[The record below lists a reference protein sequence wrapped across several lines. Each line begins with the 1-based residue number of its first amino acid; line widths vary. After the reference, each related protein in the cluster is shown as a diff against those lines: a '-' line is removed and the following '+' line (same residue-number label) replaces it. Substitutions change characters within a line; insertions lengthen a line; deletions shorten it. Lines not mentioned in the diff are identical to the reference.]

1 MTDGF
6 PRVTISVTDKKEG
19 SGSAGDLNALSVGLG
34 LFQAWIFTTMFG
46 AQNIFGAD
54 GPAAQASAVS
64 DAAASAISTSYA
76 VSLALLLLAISLTN
90 QLFLRF
96 YVGKNALVTATVLA
110 SLGTLL
116 IFATGFAGMPVAVLS
131 GVLMG
136 ASASLMIVLWG
147 TAYARYEFT
156 TIIFNSAAAMVIGV
170 VAYLALTA
178 WILPPVAGGLTSLL
192 PIGSSFLLWR
202 LTPIP
207 YYRRHEIPIFHPLRI
222 KQTAFLLR
230 FGVPA
235 LVFGF
240 TLGVLRKVCLADVL
254 MTAGISSQLV
264 GCAAAVLAVVMVL
277 LAAAVAHEESHWDMI
292 FRILV
297 PVVAVGVFCIPALGS
312 AYALAAGFFV
322 VCAFICLES
331 LMWIFFSDLAQE
343 FRLSPIYVFG
353 LGRSLL
359 TLGAIFGMTVAEQSL
374 FAGSSGL
381 AAGAS
386 GAVAGITASLASY
399 ETAMAALLALALA
412 YCLLPRQREVSRIIS
427 PIPHKK
433 DEQAYAQ
440 LQNTLISPSPHQADA
455 DASELSPDDAQRG
468 DSVAAAQKEDG
479 EKRETEEQVRK
490 GRFHMRCEE
499 IADRYLLSRRE
510 TEVMFLLAKGH
521 NAAYIQD
528 KLCIS
533 KSTAKTH
540 INHIYRKLDI
550 HTQQEL
556 LNMVEEDGNDAQA
569 PQQAFAKGRKAR
581 RRNAPKAK

>member
-1 MTDGF
+1 MTAGF
-6 PRVTISVTDKKEG
+6 PRVTISVTDKKSD
-19 SGSAGDLNALSVGLG
+19 SGSAGDLNALSIGLG

-46 AQNIFGAD
+46 TQTIFGPGEGGAH
-54 GPAAQASAVS
+54 
-64 DAAASAISTSYA
+64 ASAISDGMANVISNAYVLT
-76 VSLALLLLAISLTN
+76 LALLLLAISLTN
-90 QLFLRF
+90 QLLLRF

-116 IFATGFAGMPVAVLS
+116 IFAAGSAGLPVAVLS

-156 TIIFNSAAAMVIGV
+156 TIIFNSVVAMVIGV

-230 FGVPA
+230 FGIPA

-240 TLGVLRKVCLADVL
+240 ALGVLRNICMSEVL
-254 MTAGISSQLV
+254 MIPGLPNQLV
-264 GCAAAVLAVVMVL
+264 ACAAAALAVFMVMF
-277 LAAAVAHEESHWDMI
+277 AASLAHEESHWDMI

-297 PVVAVGVFCIPALGS
+297 PVVAVGLFCIPALGS
-312 AYALAAGFFV
+312 PYALAADFLV

-359 TLGAIFGMTVAEQSL
+359 TVGAMLGMFVAERSL
-374 FAGSSGL
+374 LSGNTSM
-381 AAGAS
+381 A
-386 GAVAGITASLASY
+386 TDLASY
-399 ETAMAALLALALA
+399 ETALAALLALALA

-440 LQNTLISPSPHQADA
+440 LQSTLISPSPHQTDA
-455 DASELSPDDAQRG
+455 NTTELSSDDAQHEDG
-468 DSVAAAQKEDG
+468 AEAAQKGGG
-479 EKRETEEQVRK
+479 EKREAEEQVRK

-556 LNMVEEDGNDAQA
+556 LNMVEREEEEQS
-569 PQQAFAKGRKAR
+569 PQQAFARASK
-581 RRNAPKAK
+581 

>member
-1 MTDGF
+1 MTADF
-6 PRVTISVTDKKEG
+6 PRVTISVTGKKG
-19 SGSAGDLNALSVGLG
+19 ASDSAGDLNALSVGLG

-46 AQNIFGAD
+46 AQTIFGQGGA
-54 GPAAQASAVS
+54 GTASGMGAGL
-64 DAAASAISTSYA
+64 ANAISGAY
-76 VSLALLLLAISLTN
+76 VFSLILFLLAISLSN
-90 QLFLRF
+90 QLLLRF

-116 IFATGFAGMPVAVLS
+116 IYAAGLAGLPVALLS

-156 TIIFNSAAAMVIGV
+156 TIIFNSVAAMAMGV
-170 VAYLALTA
+170 VAYLALTV
-178 WILPPVAGGLTSLL
+178 WVLPPVAGGLTSLL

-222 KQTAFLLR
+222 QRRAFLLR

-240 TLGVLRKVCLADVL
+240 ALGVLRVVCLAEVLTLPDV
-254 MTAGISSQLV
+254 SNQLAA
-264 GCAAAVLAVVMVL
+264 CAAAALAVLMIV
-277 LAAAVAHEESHWDMI
+277 LAAALAHEESHWDMI
-292 FRILV
+292 FRVLL
-297 PVVAVGVFCIPALGS
+297 PVVAVGLFCLPALDS
-312 AYALAAGFFV
+312 AYALAAGLFV
-322 VCAFICLES
+322 ACAFICLES

-353 LGRSLL
+353 LGRGLL
-359 TLGAIFGMTVAEQSL
+359 TAGAVVGMAATKSPL
-374 FAGSSGL
+374 S

-386 GAVAGITASLASY
+386 VAAGAA
-399 ETAMAALLALALA
+399 ETAMAALLALVLA
-412 YCLLPRQREVSRIIS
+412 YCLLPRQREVKRIITS
-427 PIPHKK
+427 TPHAKE
-433 DEQAYAQ
+433 EQAYAQ
-440 LQNTLISPSPHQADA
+440 LQSALSQKAHRTEEVPEEAPTDA
-455 DASELSPDDAQRG
+455 A
-468 DSVAAAQKEDG
+468 DG
-479 EKRETEEQVRK
+479 EEGKAKATQAEGAEGREAEEQVRK
-490 GRFHMRCEE
+490 GRFHVRCEE

-556 LNMVEEDGNDAQA
+556 LNMVERDEEENQNQA
-569 PQQAFAKGRKAR
+569 LRQDFAKNRK
-581 RRNAPKAK
+581 